1 MCSDMLIPGMS
12 VPASPAKSSPE
23 PAGDTVRVS
32 LHLIVI
38 AAYACIAIAFAWPLP
53 LHLATTLPGP
63 VSQDTGVY
71 VWNLWVFRHEIVA
84 HHHLPFATLEIM
96 SLAPPVPLALHNY
109 TAVAD
114 LLAFPLIP
122 LLGTVRTFNILIIGC
137 GVLSAYAMFLFAR
150 RITGDT
156 GGAWLAGLLFG
167 FSPFM
172 SARTSEHFSLVQT
185 APLVLF
191 ALLVDRL
198 RIAPSAFVAAATGAT
213 VALAYM
219 CDPYYAVYC
228 LLMAAVAVAYSAIV
242 VHPADPARAP
252 SRRTRIGINLVIAS
266 LALIVFWIATT
277 GGAQFRLLGSR
288 IGMTQL
294 YTPVLLLTLA
304 VTIRVWASLRPRIR
318 WTTPQALP
326 PVRLIAVAGLACAAL
341 LAPVLIPVAAP
352 TGERQWISPK
362 IFWRSSAPGLDL
374 LTLVTPNPL
383 HPWFGRFFQPW
394 LASQPHTAIENVASI
409 PWTVLATLGL
419 AMWCTRRFAPRYWI
433 LFTAFF
439 TCLALGPFVHI
450 AGHNLYV
457 PTPWAFLRYVPV
469 IGAARMPPRMI
480 AVVMFGVAVLLAFA
494 ARDLR
499 TRVRRPRM
507 LVGVVSGLLLVEML
521 PSPRTT
527 YSAEVPHVFAAVA
540 ADPRPLALLTLPFG
554 LRDGMTSYGN
564 ASPAAQFFQTFHGK
578 RLIGG
583 YVSRLPSADVAEYT
597 RRRITAALIDL
608 SEGRELTPERRAEAI
623 QRAHDGLAQLN
634 IGYVVVNRTRASEQ
648 LIQFAREAFD
658 LQVVATEGERTLFRT
673 PLARRSTTV
682 ASESGGTF
690 QP

>member
-1 MCSDMLIPGMS
+1 MLIPGMS
-12 VPASPAKSSPE
+12 VHSAPVIPSAEAT
-23 PAGDTVRVS
+23 GDDPTHVR
-32 LHLIVI
+32 LHLTVI
-38 AAYACIAIAFAWPLP
+38 AAYVCIAIAFAWPLP

-122 LLGTVRTFNILIIGC
+122 LLGTVRTFNILIIGS
-137 GVLSAYAMFLFAR
+137 GVLSAYAMFLFAH
-150 RITGDT
+150 RITRDT

-191 ALLVDRL
+191 ALLFDRL
-198 RIAPSAFVAAATGAT
+198 RSAPTAFGAAATGAT

-228 LLMAAVAVAYSAIV
+228 LLMAAVAVAYSATV
-242 VHPADPARAP
+242 VQPADPGRAL
-252 SRRTRIGINLVIAS
+252 SRASRAGIDLVIAC
-266 LALIVFWIATT
+266 LALLVVSVAIT
-277 GGAQFRLLGSR
+277 GGGRFRLLGSR
-288 IGMTQL
+288 ISVTQL
-294 YTPVLLLTLA
+294 YTPVLFLTMA
-304 VTIRVWASLRPRIR
+304 VAARVWASVRPRIR
-318 WTTPQALP
+318 WTAPRALP
-326 PVRLIAVAGLACAAL
+326 PLRLIAVVGLACAAV

-362 IFWRSSAPGLDL
+362 IFWRSSAPGLDV
-374 LTLVTPNPL
+374 LTLLTPNPM
-383 HPWFGRFFQPW
+383 HPWFGRFFQGW
-394 LASQPHTAIENVASI
+394 LASLPHTPIENVASI
-409 PWTVLATLGL
+409 PWTVLATL
-419 AMWCTRRFAPRYWI
+419 AIATWCTRRFAPRYWI
-433 LFTAFF
+433 VFTAFF

-480 AVVMFGVAVLLAFA
+480 AVVILGVAVLLAFA
-494 ARDLR
+494 TRDLR
-499 TRVRRPRM
+499 TRVRRPRL
-507 LVGVVSGLLLVEML
+507 LVALISGLLLVEML

-527 YSAEVPHVFAAVA
+527 YSAEVPHVFDIVA

-564 ASPAAQFFQTFHGK
+564 ASPTAQFFQTFHGK

-583 YVSRLPSADVAEYT
+583 YVSRLPSADVTEYT

-623 QRAHDGLAQLN
+623 RRAHDRLGQLN
-634 IGYVVVNRTRASEQ
+634 IGYVMVNRTRASEQ

-658 LQVVATEGERTLFRT
+658 LQVVVTEGERTLFRT
-673 PLARRSTTV
+673 PLANPSLTV
-682 ASESGGTF
+682 ASESGTTTF
-690 QP
+690 TP